1 MSVTASAYTEPLIQS
16 HQTMRYRPFGRTGLQ
31 VSALSMGCM
40 RLSEDQDLNTRVV
53 SRALELGVNY
63 FETTRGYCGGQCQ
76 QRTAPGLQGKTAGV
90 IVSGKASIRQDT
102 TEYSFRKEIE
112 LQLEILGLTH
122 FKFFQVGWFAWDR
135 FSHLLKRG
143 GVYDALRKAQ
153 DEGLVQHI
161 GFTGHDTPDNFTK
174 IIETGLFDSITVPY
188 NLIHRVYEPTI
199 ARAAELGVGVVAMCP
214 VSGGVLA
221 THSKKLHEALGTD
234 MPTAAMALRFV
245 LSNPAV
251 STACSGMNTVEM
263 VEENVR
269 TVHELDP
276 ETDGDFA
283 AMCAGVEKLRSAL
296 EGKICTACRYCM
308 PCPQGVDIPRHMG
321 EFTNLACF
329 GLEDWVRTA
338 IRAIPDEKSAA
349 RCDQC
354 GDCEEKCPNDIPV
367 RENLKQLREVA
378 GESQRLHG

>member
-1 MSVTASAYTEPLIQS
+1 
-16 HQTMRYRPFGRTGLQ
+16 MRYRPLGKTGLQ

-53 SRALELGVNY
+53 SRAAELGINY

-76 QRTAPGLQGKTAGV
+76 HRTAPGLQGKTTGL
-90 IVSGKASIRQDT
+90 IVSGKAGIGPDT
-102 TEYSFRKEIE
+102 TAYAFRKEIE

-122 FKFFQVGWFAWDR
+122 FKFFQVGWFGWDR
-135 FSHLLKRG
+135 VSHLLKRG

-153 DEGLVQHI
+153 DEGLVHHI
-161 GFTGHDTPDNFTK
+161 GFTGHDTPENFTK

-188 NLIHRVYEPTI
+188 NLIHRAYEPTI
-199 ARAAELGVGVVAMCP
+199 ARAGELGVGVVAMCP

-221 THSKKLHEALGTD
+221 THSTKLQEALGMD

-263 VEENVR
+263 VDENVS
-269 TVHELDP
+269 TVQAFDP
-276 ETDGDFA
+276 ETDADFE
-283 AMCAGVEKLRSAL
+283 AMCAGVETLRSAL
-296 EGKICTACRYCM
+296 EGKICTACGYCM

-321 EFTNLACF
+321 EFTKLAAF
-329 GLEDWVRTA
+329 GLDEWVRTA
-338 IRAIPDEKSAA
+338 IRAVPGDKSAML
-349 RCDQC
+349 CDEC
-354 GDCEEKCPNDIPV
+354 GGCEEKCPNDIPI

-378 GESQRLHG
+378 ELSEVSNG